1 MAMSPFGI
9 LLLTSLLNEWKLSK
23 GVEILTCPS
32 SSSIQIGS
40 TTTTFQFG
48 DGRTPYNTV
57 LSCTWTFTA
66 SDSSAS
72 LVIGQNLKCGDG
84 DSLGITN
91 VKPGDTFK
99 SIDCCSD
106 CTKPAVITGNTARI
120 SFTSDSTQKAEDI
133 GFSLEIFAGI
143 EKSDCTKD
151 NNTFNIQISSPY
163 VITSPNFPGYYP
175 ANMDCNYTFTP
186 VPPSLGLVIS
196 FQFIN
201 LDYDRGCYDQ
211 IILKEG
217 DMNGSEITKICQGY
231 PVNSPV
237 ISPNLTYRTSG
248 ALFLEF
254 KSDNDYQAR
263 GFRAIV
269 SQDSTSGNTET
280 TPTVVTESTTTAS
293 TIQST
298 TVSTTTERTTQS
310 TTLVSATATTTAS
323 VLTTSQRATAENT
336 SPTPSETE
344 TTSTTRALESTTTK
358 TTPASSPT
366 SQETIENT
374 TLTQQASSTT
384 LDSTDLTQ
392 ELSSTTIETTTSMQK
407 APSTTQAS
415 TSSTQH
421 LSTVETIEGTTLTQ
435 QASPT
440 TLDST
445 VLTQELSST
454 TIETTTSMQ
463 KAPSTTQAS
472 TSSTQHLSTVETIEG
487 TTLTQQASPTTLD
500 STVLTQELS
509 STTIETTTLT
519 QQPPSTTQDSTSSTQ
534 HLSTVD
540 SPTTSE
546 TTTST
551 QQISLSTTEDITSSQ
566 PHASTLVK
574 ESTTT
579 PRQSTT
585 TVVTFTDLSYLDR
598 LGFTPTTFAAMTTGV
613 SFLILVTIGI
623 FVLLL
628 YTIHRK
634 NKFKNEP
641 QKKYQW
647 DDTCKKN
654 NRRNVYS
661 LRTYPTAFQNRK
673 PLFYYY
679 W

>member
-91 VKPGDTFK
+91 GDTFK

-366 SQETIENT
+366 SQVETIENT